1 MSQSVDLPVVEPIAV
16 DEPDQ
21 PQSFAYAWYTV
32 SLCTVAY
39 ILSQMDRQIIA
50 MLIEPIRADLQI
62 TDTQFSLIHG
72 LAFAIFYALMG
83 IPIARL
89 ADSRSRPLIISVGI
103 FVWSIAT
110 AVCGLARNFWQ
121 LFAARMAVGCG
132 EAALSPAAYSMIAD
146 SFPRSKLGLALGV
159 YSAGAFIG
167 TGLAFLIGGT
177 VIEIVNRIGELDL
190 PVLGVLKPWQMTLF
204 IVGLPGV
211 ILAGVFFVTVRD
223 PERKGIRHG
232 TSLNG
237 QPVSRGFPI
246 REIQRYLV
254 SHRWAFAAHY
264 LGFGCLAMALFAL
277 LFWSPAYLF
286 RKYGLSAREA
296 GIYLGFL
303 VLLSNTAGV
312 LSSGWLADYFNRQ
325 GRKDAAMRAGMVGGL
340 AVIVPAALFSSV
352 PGLYGT
358 LAVLALAMYF
368 ASFPLPVAAAALQI
382 MAPNQMRAQVTA
394 LFFLALNIVGITGGA
409 TLVALGTDYLFRD
422 EQMVGNSI
430 SLVSAVAAA
439 AGAALLAMGL
449 KHYRRTV
456 QDRLGM
462 PDH

>member
-1 MSQSVDLPVVEPIAV
+1 
-16 DEPDQ
+16 
-21 PQSFAYAWYTV
+21 
-32 SLCTVAY
+32 
-39 ILSQMDRQIIA
+39 
-50 MLIEPIRADLQI
+50 
-62 TDTQFSLIHG
+62 
-72 LAFAIFYALMG
+72 
-83 IPIARL
+83 
-89 ADSRSRPLIISVGI
+89 
-103 FVWSIAT
+103 
-110 AVCGLARNFWQ
+110 
-121 LFAARMAVGCG
+121 
-132 EAALSPAAYSMIAD
+132 
-146 SFPRSKLGLALGV
+146 
-159 YSAGAFIG
+159 
-167 TGLAFLIGGT
+167 
-177 VIEIVNRIGELDL
+177 
-190 PVLGVLKPWQMTLF
+190 
-204 IVGLPGV
+204 
-211 ILAGVFFVTVRD
+211 
-223 PERKGIRHG
+223 
-232 TSLNG
+232 
-237 QPVSRGFPI
+237 VSRGFPI

-422 EQMVGNSI
+422 EQMVGISM